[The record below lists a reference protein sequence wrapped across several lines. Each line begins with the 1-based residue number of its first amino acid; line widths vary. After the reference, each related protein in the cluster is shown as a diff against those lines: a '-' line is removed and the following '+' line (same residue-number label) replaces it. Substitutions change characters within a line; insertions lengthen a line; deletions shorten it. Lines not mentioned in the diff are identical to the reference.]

1 MKPTGTYGMMAEF
14 NSADELVV
22 AGRRAYNEGYRRLDA
37 FSPFPIEALDEAIGI
52 PHTILP
58 WLVFFGGLFGG
69 MAGYG
74 LEYWVS
80 AVNYPILIGGKP
92 FHSWPNFI
100 PVWFET
106 TVLGASLTA
115 VIGMLGLNGLP
126 QPYHPVFNI
135 EAFRDHAQKDKFYLV
150 VEAND
155 PKFSVEKTRSFFA
168 SLNPTNVW
176 EVPN

>member
-1 MKPTGTYGMMAEF
+1 MKPTGTYGVMGEF
-14 NSADELVV
+14 ESADALVS
-22 AGRRAYNEGYRRLDA
+22 AARRAYADGYRKMDA
-37 FSPFPIEALDEAIGI
+37 YSPFPIEALDEAIGI

-69 MAGYG
+69 LAGYG

-80 AVNYPILIGGKP
+80 AVNYPIVIGGKP

-106 TVLGASLTA
+106 TVLGASITA
-115 VIGMLGLNGLP
+115 VIAMLGLNGLP

-135 EAFRDHAQKDKFYLV
+135 EAFRDHGQKDKFYLV
-150 VEAND
+150 VESTD
-155 PKFSVEKTRSFFA
+155 PRFNVQQIKHFFGAVNA
-168 SLNPTNVW
+168 SNVW